1 MDALSS
7 ADMERSLRHVKGFS
21 LGSPP
26 RSFDTKITPVKRP
39 CASIN
44 HVRGAQTAAS
54 PWLLHVASLPSIRQ
68 LPNNLSTHTPSY
80 HTPPSPLA
88 VLSSYILFFDS
99 FCFSFY
105 LSVVLLP
112 LERSAVV
119 SVRTPSAM
127 RSTRCVIII
136 CKMFL
141 CRRGAHPSNR
151 H

>member
-1 MDALSS
+1 MAARLGHSIQKSHLSNVH
-7 ADMERSLRHVKGFS
+7 APRLITCVARKPRPPPGYCMSL
-21 LGSPP
+21 LSPP
-26 RSFDTKITPVKRP
+26 YDSCQTISALTHPVM
-39 CASIN
+39 S
-44 HVRGAQTAAS
+44 
-54 PWLLHVASLPSIRQ
+54 
-68 LPNNLSTHTPSY
+68 
-80 HTPPSPLA
+80 PPSPLA

-99 FCFSFY
+99 FCFFFY

-151 H
+151 HLEGNLHRV